1 MELVHHET
9 IIIFTIAR
17 VKVVRPLLSM
27 KSVQTCMWFSRTRKM
42 FWFQFTAFHSCK
54 IRALQ
59 SYMIL
64 QNTLV
69 RETTAH
75 CKETIIVV
83 SKRNY
88 LKRKI
93 IEWQSTW
100 EACVICEWT
109 CIDQSSSI
117 ARLHSVHTTCTE
129 CFI

>member
-27 KSVQTCMWFSRTRKM
+27 KSVQTCMWFSRTRKILIPIHNIL
-42 FWFQFTAFHSCK
+42 QLQN
-54 IRALQ
+54 RALQ

-69 RETTAH
+69 RATTTH

-88 LKRKI
+88 LKREI

-109 CIDQSSSI
+109 CIDQSSII